1 MNTVRRGK
9 RQVKG
14 EEPKRVTLADFAL
27 HAPVDTLVELSQ
39 ALIPLGL
46 MAVGDCLKADVARL
60 AGARYRRGDGLA
72 GHVRWGRQRGS
83 VYLADQKLPIQVPRV
98 RNRLT
103 GQEAP
108 LETYTRLQRPRGAD
122 AGLFRRVLKGL
133 SCRDYEGCA
142 EAVPEAFGLSP
153 STVSRRFIR
162 ASARKLKELCERP
175 LQGYDFVGL
184 VLDGKRFEDDLMVIA
199 LGITVQGEKVVLG
212 FVQTGTEN
220 ERALTAFLRELVER
234 GLRSEAGLLCVID
247 GSKGLRAAIRRVFE
261 AHAVVQRCQWHKRE
275 GVLSHLPK
283 GRQGRIGRKLQA
295 AYDEPTYEGAK
306 GALGRLRKELELL
319 NRSAVKS
326 LDEGLEETLTLHRL
340 GVFPILGRSLKTTNC
355 LESIMSLIAQRTDRV
370 DHWRNSDQ
378 KQRWVATALLDIE
391 PRLNRIQGYRHLPVL
406 RAAIR
411 STLGLR
417 ADCDERE
424 VA

>member
-1 MNTVRRGK
+1 M
-9 RQVKG
+9 
-14 EEPKRVTLADFAL
+14 
-27 HAPVDTLVELSQ
+27 
-39 ALIPLGL
+39 
-46 MAVGDCLKADVARL
+46 
-60 AGARYRRGDGLA
+60 
-72 GHVRWGRQRGS
+72 
-83 VYLADQKLPIQVPRV
+83 
-98 RNRLT
+98 
-103 GQEAP
+103 
-108 LETYTRLQRPRGAD
+108 
-122 AGLFRRVLKGL
+122 
-133 SCRDYEGCA
+133 
-142 EAVPEAFGLSP
+142 
-153 STVSRRFIR
+153 
-162 ASARKLKELCERP
+162 
-175 LQGYDFVGL
+175 
-184 VLDGKRFEDDLMVIA
+184 
-199 LGITVQGEKVVLG
+199 
-212 FVQTGTEN
+212 
-220 ERALTAFLRELVER
+220 
-234 GLRSEAGLLCVID
+234 
-247 GSKGLRAAIRRVFE
+247 
-261 AHAVVQRCQWHKRE
+261 VQRCQWHKRE

-295 AYDEPTYEGAK
+295 AYDEPTCEGAK

-391 PRLNRIQGYRHLPVL
+391 PRLNRIQGCRHLPVL

-417 ADCDERE
+417 ADSDERE

>member
-1 MNTVRRGK
+1 M
-9 RQVKG
+9 
-14 EEPKRVTLADFAL
+14 
-27 HAPVDTLVELSQ
+27 
-39 ALIPLGL
+39 
-46 MAVGDCLKADVARL
+46 
-60 AGARYRRGDGLA
+60 
-72 GHVRWGRQRGS
+72 
-83 VYLADQKLPIQVPRV
+83 
-98 RNRLT
+98 
-103 GQEAP
+103 
-108 LETYTRLQRPRGAD
+108 
-122 AGLFRRVLKGL
+122 
-133 SCRDYEGCA
+133 
-142 EAVPEAFGLSP
+142 
-153 STVSRRFIR
+153 
-162 ASARKLKELCERP
+162 
-175 LQGYDFVGL
+175 GL

-212 FVQTGTEN
+212 FVQTGTGT

-340 GVFPILGRSLKTTNC
+340 GVLSHLGEKPEDDEL
-355 LESIMSLIAQRTDRV
+355 LGV
-370 DHWRNSDQ
+370 DHVAHCSANGQ
-378 KQRWVATALLDIE
+378 GGPLAQQRPEAALGGHGAPRHRASAE
-391 PRLNRIQGYRHLPVL
+391 PDPGLPASAGLEGRHPLYARP
-406 RAAIR
+406 
-411 STLGLR
+411 SG
-417 ADCDERE
+417 
-424 VA
+424 

>member
-27 HAPVDTLVELSQ
+27 HAPVDTLVELIQ

-142 EAVPEAFGLSP
+142 EAVPVAFGLSP

-162 ASARKLKELCERP
+162 ASVRKLKELCERP

-340 GVFPILGRSLKTTNC
+340 GVFPILGRSLPDDE
-355 LESIMSLIAQRTDRV
+355 LLGVDPLIAQRRTG
-370 DHWRNSDQ
+370 WTTG
-378 KQRWVATALLDIE
+378 ATATRSSAGW
-391 PRLNRIQGYRHLPVL
+391 PR
-406 RAAIR
+406 R
-411 STLGLR
+411 SSTSSLG
-417 ADCDERE
+417 
-424 VA
+424 

>member
-27 HAPVDTLVELSQ
+27 HAPVDTLVELIQ

-406 RAAIR
+406 RA
-411 STLGLR
+411 LR
-417 ADCDERE
+417 NFN
-424 VA
+424 

>member
-1 MNTVRRGK
+1 M
-9 RQVKG
+9 
-14 EEPKRVTLADFAL
+14 
-27 HAPVDTLVELSQ
+27 
-39 ALIPLGL
+39 
-46 MAVGDCLKADVARL
+46 
-60 AGARYRRGDGLA
+60 
-72 GHVRWGRQRGS
+72 
-83 VYLADQKLPIQVPRV
+83 
-98 RNRLT
+98 
-103 GQEAP
+103 
-108 LETYTRLQRPRGAD
+108 
-122 AGLFRRVLKGL
+122 
-133 SCRDYEGCA
+133 
-142 EAVPEAFGLSP
+142 
-153 STVSRRFIR
+153 
-162 ASARKLKELCERP
+162 
-175 LQGYDFVGL
+175 GL

-212 FVQTGTEN
+212 FVQTGTGT

-234 GLRSEAGLLCVID
+234 GLRSEAGLLCVIY

-326 LDEGLEETLTLHRL
+326 LDEGLEEALTLHRL

-370 DHWRNSDQ
+370 DHWRNSD
-378 KQRWVATALLDIE
+378 
-391 PRLNRIQGYRHLPVL
+391 
-406 RAAIR
+406 
-411 STLGLR
+411 
-417 ADCDERE
+417 
-424 VA
+424 

>member
-1 MNTVRRGK
+1 M
-9 RQVKG
+9 
-14 EEPKRVTLADFAL
+14 
-27 HAPVDTLVELSQ
+27 
-39 ALIPLGL
+39 
-46 MAVGDCLKADVARL
+46 
-60 AGARYRRGDGLA
+60 
-72 GHVRWGRQRGS
+72 
-83 VYLADQKLPIQVPRV
+83 
-98 RNRLT
+98 
-103 GQEAP
+103 
-108 LETYTRLQRPRGAD
+108 
-122 AGLFRRVLKGL
+122 LKGL

-142 EAVPEAFGLSP
+142 EAAPEAFGLSP

-391 PRLNRIQGYRHLPVL
+391 PRQREFLHASNGPLDVIPPPLRSKRIVRPEKDLPGPGAAQAGL
-406 RAAIR
+406 ARISHQPLSGWILEGDLEDFLLLWGFRGGGRAGGWMER
-411 STLGLR
+411 S
-417 ADCDERE
+417 RE
-424 VA
+424 EAVCPFSSNSAHTSPWTPCPFLS

>member
-14 EEPKRVTLADFAL
+14 EAPKRVTLADFAL
-27 HAPVDTLVELSQ
+27 HAPVDTLVELIQ

-162 ASARKLKELCERP
+162 ASVRKLKELCERP

-406 RAAIR
+406 TAAIR

-417 ADCDERE
+417 ADSDERE

>member
-1 MNTVRRGK
+1 M
-9 RQVKG
+9 
-14 EEPKRVTLADFAL
+14 
-27 HAPVDTLVELSQ
+27 
-39 ALIPLGL
+39 
-46 MAVGDCLKADVARL
+46 
-60 AGARYRRGDGLA
+60 
-72 GHVRWGRQRGS
+72 
-83 VYLADQKLPIQVPRV
+83 
-98 RNRLT
+98 
-103 GQEAP
+103 
-108 LETYTRLQRPRGAD
+108 
-122 AGLFRRVLKGL
+122 
-133 SCRDYEGCA
+133 
-142 EAVPEAFGLSP
+142 
-153 STVSRRFIR
+153 
-162 ASARKLKELCERP
+162 
-175 LQGYDFVGL
+175 GL

-212 FVQTGTEN
+212 FVQTGTGT

-261 AHAVVQRCQWHKRE
+261 AHAVLQRCQWHKRE

-391 PRLNRIQGYRHLPVL
+391 PRLNRIQGCRHLPVL

-411 STLGLR
+411 SALGLR
-417 ADCDERE
+417 ADSDERE

>member
-1 MNTVRRGK
+1 MLRWTRWSS
-9 RQVKG
+9 
-14 EEPKRVTLADFAL
+14 LI
-27 HAPVDTLVELSQ
+27 Q

-142 EAVPEAFGLSP
+142 EAAPEAFGLSP

-391 PRLNRIQGYRHLPVL
+391 PRLNRIQGCRHLPVL

-411 STLGLR
+411 SALGLR
-417 ADCDERE
+417 ADSDERE

>member
-27 HAPVDTLVELSQ
+27 HAPVDTLVESLQ

-83 VYLADQKLPIQVPRV
+83 VYLADQKLPIQVSRV

>member
-1 MNTVRRGK
+1 MRRG
-9 RQVKG
+9 
-14 EEPKRVTLADFAL
+14 
-27 HAPVDTLVELSQ
+27 
-39 ALIPLGL
+39 
-46 MAVGDCLKADVARL
+46 
-60 AGARYRRGDGLA
+60 GARGLWAFPLDGLA
-72 GHVRWGRQRGS
+72 
-83 VYLADQKLPIQVPRV
+83 
-98 RNRLT
+98 
-103 GQEAP
+103 P
-108 LETYTRLQRPRGAD
+108 LHPGQRPQAQ
-122 AGLFRRVLKGL
+122 
-133 SCRDYEGCA
+133 
-142 EAVPEAFGLSP
+142 
-153 STVSRRFIR
+153 R
-162 ASARKLKELCERP
+162 ALRAPP

-212 FVQTGTEN
+212 FVQTGTGT

-391 PRLNRIQGYRHLPVL
+391 PRLNRIQGCRHLPVL

>member
-83 VYLADQKLPIQVPRV
+83 VYLADQKLPIQVSRV

-417 ADCDERE
+417 ADSDERE

>member
-27 HAPVDTLVELSQ
+27 HAPVDTLVELIQ

-306 GALGRLRKELELL
+306 GALGRLRKELELAQPL
-319 NRSAVKS
+319 GGEEPGRRPGGDLDAPSPGGLSHLGEKPEDDELLGVDHVAHCSANGQGGPLAQQRPEAALGGHGAPRHRAS
-326 LDEGLEETLTLHRL
+326 AEPDPGLPASAGLE
-340 GVFPILGRSLKTTNC
+340 GRHPLYARPS
-355 LESIMSLIAQRTDRV
+355 
-370 DHWRNSDQ
+370 
-378 KQRWVATALLDIE
+378 
-391 PRLNRIQGYRHLPVL
+391 G
-406 RAAIR
+406 
-411 STLGLR
+411 
-417 ADCDERE
+417 
-424 VA
+424 